1 MKGFIFLAFSHV
13 SSVLSFKQW
22 AMYAGFVYSFHV
34 KILKLCLN
42 ASHIIGPWDS
52 YTILKLIPVS
62 VCTVCLV
69 NNPIFYTS
77 VLSFLDSVTTGSE
90 QPLSLGVKPIFLNP
104 VFVWGGGEGL
114 VLNCII
120 KAWLTYKQNWP
131 LGWRHLG
138 APKPHIFRNYVHFC
152 TTLHVNVRIQG
163 EVCAEIL
170 AWISAGSNRRPD
182 KLATAPRG

>member
-34 KILKLCLN
+34 KIQKLCLN

-77 VLSFLDSVTTGSE
+77 VLSFLDSVTAGVLDLNTFPWGSS
-90 QPLSLGVKPIFLNP
+90 QFFFKSSVL
-104 VFVWGGGEGL
+104 L
-114 VLNCII
+114 VVG
-120 KAWLTYKQNWP
+120 
-131 LGWRHLG
+131 GWRLG
-138 APKPHIFRNYVHFC
+138 LK
-152 TTLHVNVRIQG
+152 LHHRGFVSIQT
-163 EVCAEIL
+163 EL
-170 AWISAGSNRRPD
+170 AFGME
-182 KLATAPRG
+182 TPRGTKTPHF